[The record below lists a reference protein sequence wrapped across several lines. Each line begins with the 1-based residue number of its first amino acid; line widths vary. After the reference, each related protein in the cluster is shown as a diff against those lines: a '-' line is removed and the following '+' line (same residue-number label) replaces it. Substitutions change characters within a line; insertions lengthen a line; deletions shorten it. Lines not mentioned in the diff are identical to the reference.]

1 MIRTLLLGLVLVI
14 AAADGASAQG
24 RTTYGFSSHSC
35 GQWQQSRTAKDRGSL
50 QLEAY
55 VAGFLSGYN
64 MAFTGPDFIA
74 GTPNDTGVSF
84 HIWIDNYCRSNPLD
98 LLTQALLALKNE
110 LLARRARG

>member
-24 RTTYGFSSHSC
+24 RTGYGYSSFSC
-35 GQWQQSRTAKDRGSL
+35 GEWQQSRTAKGTGSL

-55 VAGFLSGYN
+55 VAGYLSGFN

-74 GTPNDTGVSF
+74 GTPNDKGVSF
-84 HIWIDNYCRSNPLD
+84 HIWIDNYCRDKPLD
-98 LLTQALLALKNE
+98 TLSQAVVALKNE
-110 LLARRARG
+110 LLARAR